1 MLKQVFNSVQQC
13 STCLV
18 STMEP
23 PCPSFKLPSSEQSS
37 RRYPPATRLASHGR
51 LFGQMTAFSTCTE
64 ECSLLAPAGEAFAV
78 ANAPPEVAGSP
89 TQELSVAVGTFE
101 HCVNTSLP

>member
-1 MLKQVFNSVQQC
+1 MLKQVFNRC
-13 STCLV
+13 STC
-18 STMEP
+18 STYLAARWSP
-23 PCPSFKLPSSEQSS
+23 TCPSFKLPSSEQSS